1 MASLNDMSIV
11 NFDLVDQHTIKMTFA
26 DGKTQEIDFLPVIGL
41 GWMKDLADPQYFAK
55 VNLNDGGNL
64 EWPNGQDFNPEALYD
79 WQTFE
84 HLYIKEAANNLKSA

>member
-11 NFDLVDQHTIKMTFA
+11 NFDIVGQHTIKMAFA
-26 DGKTQEIDFLPVIGL
+26 DGKTQEIDFSPVVGH

-55 VNLNDGGNL
+55 AHLNDGGNL

-79 WQTFE
+79 WQNFE
-84 HLYIKEAANNLKSA
+84 QLYVEEALKSA